1 MTSKL
6 MRMQYPFSGT
16 SEPNITD
23 LLTALLKNKTDQ
35 LIPFCL
41 LFDMLW
47 AAESALVQCHIDR
60 RRISQ
65 EEDHASDAAFEVDE
79 AFEEARETRMKL
91 AKTILAAFND
101 EFTTPSLQVLA
112 TVILSQDGEG
122 QPPVQTRRIRD
133 SWAQLSRLRETW
145 ENSLGYLVRWLI
157 NRRVQLWGCN
167 GELEANS
174 HYYQQNLANWLQLSP
189 LPDSGDAFQVPERWA
204 DIIYVVNCPAV
215 HLIPRGL
222 LEEQLRKFDK
232 NAHEV
237 SRTFHFCVLAMEL
250 RFSSTVESFASNA
263 NNFVSN

>member
-1 MTSKL
+1 
-6 MRMQYPFSGT
+6 
-16 SEPNITD
+16 
-23 LLTALLKNKTDQ
+23 
-35 LIPFCL
+35 
-41 LFDMLW
+41 MLW

-60 RRISQ
+60 RRIAQ
-65 EEDHASDAAFEVDE
+65 EEEYASDAALEVDE
-79 AFEEARETRMKL
+79 AFDEARETRMKL

-174 HYYQQNLANWLQLSP
+174 HHYQQNLTNWLQLSP
-189 LPDSGDAFQVPERWA
+189 LPDSGDTFQVPERWT
-204 DIIYVVNCPAV
+204 DTIYVVNCPAV

-222 LEEQLRKFDK
+222 LEEQLRNFDK

-237 SRTFHFCVLAMEL
+237 CLSPAFHFLAEYQL
-250 RFSSTVESFASNA
+250 
-263 NNFVSN
+263 